1 MKNILYYLLSLVG
14 LCWFFSACEDW
25 TETEVMNQE
34 NLVTSAHSEEYYER
48 LRAYKASDHAIT
60 FGWFG
65 NWTGT
70 GVSLMNS
77 MAGLPDSVD
86 VISMWGGWKNPTPEM
101 LEDLRFV
108 QEKKGTKAL
117 ICFILLDM
125 GAQIT
130 PTGEDAHEFWGWV
143 DGDDEAI
150 EKSIR
155 KYANALCD
163 TIDKYNYDGY
173 DLDWEPDFS
182 HPFATSYEM
191 AKNGRIAIFIDE
203 MSKRIGP
210 ASGTGR
216 LFIIDGEPVQKEI
229 PKEMGKCFDYFV
241 TQTYGTTSELGLMV
255 RQYGLKEIIEY
266 YDGYLTPEEC
276 ARKYIVAE
284 DFERYASTG
293 GVSYTDN
300 EGNKMNSLEGMAR
313 WNPTINGKKV
323 RKGGV
328 ATFHMEYEYMID
340 GKEGT
345 YPYLRKA
352 IQLMNPAVK

>member
-1 MKNILYYLLSLVG
+1 MKNILYYFLSLIG
-14 LCWFFSACEDW
+14 LCALFSACEDW
-25 TETEVMNQE
+25 TETEVKNPE
-34 NLVTSAHSEEYYER
+34 NLIESSHSEEYYTR
-48 LRAYKASDHAIT
+48 LRAYKASDHPIA

-86 VISMWGGWKNPTPEM
+86 VISMWGGWKNPSAAM

-108 QEKKGTKAL
+108 QQQKGIKAL
-117 ICFILLDM
+117 VCFILLDI

-130 PTGEDAHEFWGWV
+130 PVGEEPHKFWGWV

-150 EKSIR
+150 ERSIR

-173 DLDWEPDFS
+173 DLDWEPSYS
-182 HPFATSYEM
+182 HPFQTSYEM
-191 AKNGRIAIFIDE
+191 AKNGRIGIFIDE

-210 ASGTGR
+210 RSGTGR
-216 LFIIDGEPVQKEI
+216 LFVIDGEPGNSQI
-229 PKEMGKCFDYFV
+229 PKEMGKCFDYFIV
-241 TQTYGTTSELGLMV
+241 QAYSATSDAALMIREHGLND
-255 RQYGLKEIIEY
+255 IIKY
-266 YDGYLTPEEC
+266 YDGVLSAEEC
-276 ARKYIVAE
+276 AKKYIVTE
-284 DFERYASTG
+284 DFEKYASTG
-293 GVSYTDN
+293 GLTYTDS
-300 EGNKMNSLEGMAR
+300 EGNKMNSVEGMAR
-313 WNPTINGKKV
+313 WNPIINGKKV

-328 ATFHMEYEYMID
+328 GTFHMEYEYMID